1 MNDFHDGS
9 LDIGAPPT
17 AARIRPKR
25 FDGLVN
31 GLRAGFAMLVGV
43 MVISLPVGMI
53 FPFARHVSERGHGHP
68 DWFRFSK
75 LN

>member
-31 GLRAGFAMLVGV
+31 A
-43 MVISLPVGMI
+43 
-53 FPFARHVSERGHGHP
+53 
-68 DWFRFSK
+68 
-75 LN
+75 